1 MSADRQTSPTLQN
14 HEHQQKS
21 SQPEEG
27 LRLTPAAFTPPDG
40 GRNAW
45 QTVAAGWLCQ
55 FCSFGFINALGTFQ
69 LIYETDI
76 LKTKSSSSIS
86 WILTMQLFLMF
97 FLSQPVGMIVDMF
110 GPRAILMP
118 TSILAVAGLIGLSFA
133 KEYWQIFLAQSLC
146 FGLGA
151 AGVFVP
157 GLVAASQYF
166 KKRRAFAVGV
176 VASGSSVG
184 GVVFPIFMAQ
194 LFDTIG
200 FRRTIRWTA
209 LMIGILLLIA
219 NVLAV
224 PPMKPKGWAGRRT
237 LLSVAVLKKP
247 SYLLYVGGSFFF
259 FWGLFGPFNYLPLFA
274 EQSHVIFDVAP
285 YTVSILNAAS
295 IFGRILPPLY
305 SDRVGHLRVIT
316 VCGFLS
322 GLAVLIMWLP
332 IEYYNSLGG
341 LIVFTLF
348 FGFSSGAFVSLITPC
363 LVEVAGGHTHDLGA
377 MLGTYFAIAAIASL
391 TGLPIQGAIS
401 KGKNLMGLIAFSG
414 VTMLAGSIALGVALI
429 LSMKR
434 KRTEEKEQAKE

>member
-1 MSADRQTSPTLQN
+1 MSSDRLASNLPQAQQ
-14 HEHQQKS
+14 HQHTEVAAK
-21 SQPEEG
+21 
-27 LRLTPAAFTPPDG
+27 AAFTPPDG

-69 LIYETDI
+69 LTYETEI
-76 LKTKSSSSIS
+76 LKSDSSSSIS

-118 TSILAVAGLIGLSFA
+118 TSLLAVAGLVSLSFA
-133 KEYWQIFLAQSLC
+133 TQYWQIFLAQSLC

-166 KKRRAFAVGV
+166 KRKRAFAVGI

-184 GVVFPIFMAQ
+184 GVIFPIFLAK
-194 LFDTIG
+194 LFDNIG
-200 FRRTIRWTA
+200 FRPTIRWTA
-209 LMIGILLLIA
+209 LMVGVLLLIA
-219 NVLAV
+219 NILVV
-224 PPMKPKGWAGRRT
+224 PPMQPKGWAGRRT
-237 LLSVAVLKKP
+237 LLSLAAFKKTP
-247 SYLLYVGGSFFF
+247 YLLFVGGSFLF

-274 EQSHVIFDVAP
+274 EQAKSTYDVAP

-316 VCGFLS
+316 ICAFMS
-322 GLAVLIMWLP
+322 GLAVLIIWLP
-332 IEYYNSLGG
+332 IDYHHSLGG
-341 LIVFTLF
+341 LIFFALF
-348 FGFSSGAFVSLITPC
+348 FGFFSGAFVSLITPC

-377 MLGTYFAIAAIASL
+377 MLGTYFAVAAIASL

-401 KGKNLMGLIAFSG
+401 KGQDLMKLMIFSG
-414 VTMLAGSIALGVALI
+414 VTMLAGSVLLAIALFLTH
-429 LSMKR
+429 K
-434 KRTEEKEQAKE
+434 AKTAKLHENAKA